1 MAYKIDDTRTF
12 TISVETPPTPPSPP
26 SEYATLLGNVYDIFN
41 KPVANAE
48 VSVNNLTVTTDTNGE
63 YRIDNLPVGTV
74 MVTVKHK
81 DYMTKTQTVTLSE
94 AGTYRLDIQLIPLL
108 LLYAGGGLTAVVI
121 LVILLSAL
129 KPRPIY
135 PPVYPYR
142 W

>member
-1 MAYKIDDTRTF
+1 MAYKVDDTRTF
-12 TISVETPPTPPSPP
+12 TISVETP

-63 YRIDNLPVGTV
+63 YRIDNLPVKTV
-74 MVTVKHK
+74 TVTVKHK

-94 AGTYRLDIQLIPLL
+94 AGTYRLDIQLIPLI

-135 PPVYPYR
+135 PPYPAYPPTYPYGGR
-142 W
+142 